1 MSYPGH
7 ALLHMVFLEPD
18 TKLFARVLE
27 TSITMKQRMGI
38 WLKCNCF
45 IKSVHDQRIIVM
57 IANLIRHDPMVIEI
71 QNSTQV
77 DLVDLYADIVLKFS
91 YIRQPLFVRKVGM
104 EVPVQIVLCDMC
116 RIIAVPGAAL
126 RFPLDRR
133 LNVFFPADPQ
143 DSFIIYSDA
152 MFFIQF
158 IPDPAISHIGM
169 SLMNTFDLLQ
179 NFLVI
184 LFAETD
190 RILKPSVVSAARKMQ
205 TVTEPLYRIM
215 FFF

>member
-126 RFPLDRR
+126 GFPLDRR

-143 DSFIIYSDA
+143 DSFIINSDA